1 MISATRQIK
10 YYLEGSGKDRDT
22 VQEILK
28 EVVQELGDVWMQTD
42 LNKLGRP

>member
-1 MISATRQIK
+1 MTPTTWQIK

-22 VQEILK
+22 VQETLK
-28 EVVQELGDVWMQTD
+28 EVVRELGDAWMQAD